1 MNLKVVIIED
11 DNAILELVKYN
22 FEKEGF
28 VVEGFG
34 NGLDGLEYITKNLP
48 DIVILDIM
56 LPDIDGFEIC
66 KELKKNEKTKD
77 IPIIMLTAKAD
88 EVDRVLG
95 LELGADDY
103 VVKPF
108 SPRELIARVKAIMRR
123 SIPERTPEILKF
135 EDIIIDLAQHKVFVR
150 DQEIL
155 LTATEFK
162 ILQTMVQKP
171 SRVFTRDNLL
181 NALDK
186 TIIDRNI
193 DVHITNLRKK
203 LKSAG
208 KYIRTVRGVGY
219 KIEK

>member
-1 MNLKVVIIED
+1 MNMKVVIIED

-28 VVEGFG
+28 VVDGFG
-34 NGLDGLEYITKNLP
+34 NGHDGLEHITTNLP

-88 EVDRVLG
+88 EVDRILG

-123 SIPERTPEILKF
+123 SSSEKNPEILKF
-135 EDIIIDLAQHKVFVR
+135 EEVVIEVARHKAYVK

-162 ILQTMVQKP
+162 ILHTLIKKP

-181 NALDK
+181 NTLDK

-193 DVHITNLRKK
+193 DVHVTNLRKK

-208 KYIRTVRGVGY
+208 KYIKTVRGVGY

>member
-1 MNLKVVIIED
+1 MKVVIIED

-22 FEKEGF
+22 FEREGF

-34 NGLDGLEYITKNLP
+34 NGHDGLEHIITNLP

-66 KELKKNEKTKD
+66 KELRKNEKTKD

-108 SPRELIARVKAIMRR
+108 SPRELIARVKAVMRR
-123 SIPERTPEILKF
+123 SVSENNPEILKF
-135 EDIIIDLAQHKVFVR
+135 EEVAIDIAKHKVYVR
-150 DQEIL
+150 DQEVL

-162 ILQTMVQKP
+162 ILHTLIKKP

-181 NALDK
+181 NTLDK

-193 DVHITNLRKK
+193 DVHVTNLRKK

-208 KYIRTVRGVGY
+208 KYIKTVRGVGY